1 MPLPGRAETHG
12 CKRPSGTQRFD
23 QQRRKSMRHLIL
35 GGGPAGI
42 AAAKTIRKRKKD
54 AAIVIATEETADPY
68 LRPLLPDL
76 ISGDT
81 EISALTDPQGE
92 DLETE
97 RIELRKGKR
106 AERLDASE
114 NVVYFTDGTE
124 EGYDF
129 LLIATGGKPV
139 LPDPLKKPLRS
150 ILPFDSLADALRI
163 KGRAARPG
171 VSIVYGPG
179 YLAIEACRVLR
190 KAGQDVTWLKPGEP
204 RFGNPIT
211 GEFEASVINEIQ
223 HRGVVLKDGD
233 EVESVTE
240 TDEETVLVRTTSGEE
255 IRCRM
260 IVAATERHPCTKFLE
275 GSGVKVGTGVVV
287 DDYLRTFIGNI
298 YAAGDCAELYDK
310 ASGESRI
317 NFGWRSAIKQGQ
329 LAGENMA
336 GERKL
341 YIRKQGDYLWL
352 LFGTSLLDRSR

>member
-1 MPLPGRAETHG
+1 
-12 CKRPSGTQRFD
+12 
-23 QQRRKSMRHLIL
+23 MRYLIL
-35 GGGPAGI
+35 GGGPAGV
-42 AAAKTIRKRKKD
+42 AAAKAIRARKMD
-54 AAIVIATEETADPY
+54 ATIVIATEETADPY

-81 EISALTDPQGE
+81 ELSALTDPQGK

-97 RIELRKGKR
+97 GIELRKGKCAKKLNA
-106 AERLDASE
+106 AENRVIFA
-114 NVVYFTDGTE
+114 DGTE

-129 LLIATGGKPV
+129 LLIATGGKPI
-139 LPDPLKKPLRS
+139 LPAPLKKPLGS

-163 KGRAARPG
+163 KERAARPG

-190 KAGQDVTWLKPGEP
+190 KAGQDVTWLKPGQP

-223 HRGVVLKDGD
+223 HRGVVLKDGG
-233 EVESVTE
+233 EVESVME
-240 TDEETVLVRTTSGEE
+240 TDEDTALVRTTAGEE

-260 IVAATERHPCTKFLE
+260 IVAATERLPCTEFLE
-275 GSGVKVGTGVVV
+275 GSGVKVGTGVAV

-310 ASGESRI
+310 TTGENRI

-336 GERKL
+336 GGGKL

-352 LFGTSLLDRSR
+352 LFGTSLLDRSK